1 MSSATP
7 LTPRAH
13 EMFAYI
19 EKYLASGLSQKA
31 FCAQE
36 NLVFSTFQCWLRKY
50 RAHHRQAEAPSAP
63 ANRFIPLHVRETPPA
78 PPPLSCVIEFPNGV
92 NIRLSGQVD
101 AQLLS
106 HLIATGEH
114 VPDYRPF

>member
-13 EMFAYI
+13 EMFTYI

-31 FCAQE
+31 FCTQE
-36 NLVFSTFQCWLRKY
+36 NLALTTFQYWLRKY
-50 RAHHRQAEAPSAP
+50 RAPHRHAEAPSAP
-63 ANRFIPLHVRETPPA
+63 GNRFIPLHVRETPLA

-106 HLIATGEH
+106 HLIATGE
-114 VPDYRPF
+114 